1 MRKILAAIAGLFA
14 LTSAAF
20 ADQVLVIDAQY
31 STVTQNVRNRLEAVG
46 HTVTVTTDVSQVPT
60 TTGAYQQVWDLRYA
74 AALTAGEQTNYQTFI
89 TNGGFAYF
97 VTENPGCCMARND
110 SVAALVMALGGG
122 NTTIGANFGMVNNVS
137 SNVNTTY
144 MTSGI
149 TVNYAAASIIVNSQ
163 GIPLISDSAGNV
175 SGMSWIGRAGALSSG
190 VTGTIVTVADTNWL
204 DQSRFN
210 TAQNATI
217 AEQQNVTALDDI
229 IRGIV
234 AGTVGGTIN
243 SNGNGSAATNGGGAP
258 TVVSTAV
265 GTPTVSSSNSDG
277 QTTTS
282 STSSRGTTITVSNTT
297 ASTTTYTASAADTAS
312 RNKKTIDVTRTT
324 TVVGA
329 TPMSR
334 IDTLTTPIT
343 TVTTQTTPRT
353 TTTVTTPQTVTT
365 YSDGSTIT
373 TAETP
378 VTTASTQNIIV
389 TTTTTQDEVTT
400 QTTTW
405 VDYQSASSNETHSA
419 SAASLNEI
427 TKFKSFNPFLVDAL
441 SSKDGGWITPSA
453 SYYKSIG
460 GVRSGG
466 VDLGFHK
473 TIDNNSMGVAF
484 RIDSS
489 SSTGYLNSKT
499 EATSYTGTI
508 YALTKQNYGW
518 WKLSVG
524 INRNDYSSTVSIPQF
539 GLINGTK
546 MNQTNYYADIG
557 AYSPIT
563 IIGIRPLAG
572 VVINNS
578 VISDIR
584 ETGSPLLSTAPNV
597 GSTIT
602 ANPYFGGR
610 YEFNKSV
617 YFESKLIYDKEYK
630 VVSSNRLGVKT
641 DIYKN
646 MSLELGAGL
655 DKGSEYTGIIGT
667 AGVKWKF

>member
-1 MRKILAAIAGLFA
+1 MKKIIVGAIAMFFA
-14 LTSAAF
+14 MVPLAN
-20 ADQVLVIDAQY
+20 ADQALIIDAGY
-31 STVTQNVRNRLEAVG
+31 STVTQNVRGRLEAAG
-46 HTVTVTTDVSQVPT
+46 HTVTVTSDVSTIPT
-60 TTGAYQQVWDLRYA
+60 GTGAYQQVWDLRYS
-74 AALTAGEQTNYQTFI
+74 AALTSGEQTNYQSFI

-97 VTENPGCCMARND
+97 VTENPGCCMNRNN
-110 SVAALVMALGGG
+110 SVAALVTALGGG
-122 NTTIGANFGMVNNVS
+122 STQIGPGWANNIETNM
-137 SNVNTTY
+137 NTTY
-144 MTSGI
+144 MTNGI
-149 TVNYAAASIIVNSQ
+149 TVNYAAVAAIVNSQ
-163 GIPLISDSAGNV
+163 GIPLISDGSGAV
-175 SGMSWIGRAGALSSG
+175 SGMSWIGRAGALGQG

-210 TAQNATI
+210 ISGTTAQ
-217 AEQQNVTALDDI
+217 QQNVTALDDI

-234 AGTVGGTIN
+234 AGTVGGTI
-243 SNGNGSAATNGGGAP
+243 SANGNGAAASNGGSGGGSPPPPTIVSSAPGAP
-258 TVVSTAV
+258 II
-265 GTPTVSSSNSDG
+265 
-277 QTTTS
+277 
-282 STSSRGTTITVSNTT
+282 STSVSYGNSIISNVITDSRANVGKNITI
-297 ASTTTYTASAADTAS
+297 
-312 RNKKTIDVTRTT
+312 TRTT
-324 TVVGA
+324 TPY
-329 TPMSR
+329 TTSHWTSTT
-334 IDTLTTPIT
+334 ITTPT
-343 TVTTQTTPRT
+343 TVD
-353 TTTVTTPQTVTT
+353 T

-373 TAETP
+373 TNGTP
-378 VTTASTQNIIV
+378 
-389 TTTTTQDEVTT
+389 TTTTTNGDIIQVG
-400 QTTTW
+400 
-405 VDYQSASSNETHSA
+405 QSTSESA
-419 SAASLNEI
+419 QISAIGLNEL
-427 TKFKSFNPFLVDAL
+427 TKFKSFNPFSVDVL
-441 SSKDGGWITPSA
+441 STKDGGWITPSA
-453 SYYKSIG
+453 SYYKSTGSLRTG
-460 GVRSGG
+460 GI
-466 VDLGFHK
+466 DFGFHK
-473 TIDNNSMGVAF
+473 TIDNNTFGIAF
-484 RIDSS
+484 RMDGSNAG
-489 SSTGYLNSKT
+489 GYLNSKVET
-499 EATSYTGTI
+499 SSYTGTM

-518 WKLSVG
+518 WKLSAGV
-524 INRNDYSSTVSIPQF
+524 NRNDYSSTVSIPQF